1 MKRQSFLALISLL
14 LVFALLFTGC
24 SLVSVVDTTVPD
36 ADEPSETSGGIETT
50 ENETSADDT
59 SAATTVAVTT
69 IPETTAEPEPEPDPV
84 VELGR
89 HLKTAPDDPYTPTPY
104 AAQSDK
110 YTTKIINKKNS
121 TAGAVIVDTP
131 SRTGVTYERRLPAP
145 ANLAY
150 AASRDELVKIV
161 NWYAFYRESGFSV
174 KLGYSASSAEDE
186 LNYLWRN
193 SDLLASQCALYGSL
207 SSGTLTVDLKFY
219 PESYLAVPRYTTPAK
234 YIGVETTPP
243 TGTETFP
250 GLDPEHGVSVWD
262 SEQACYCLANGY
274 KISPIPGSP
283 AESLVETAK
292 TILSGMIDDTMTE
305 WQIAYRVY
313 VWLMDNAVYDQA
325 EHWAGQID
333 NADRAKESE
342 ALSARVIGFKAEG
355 PLLYGVGA
363 CFGFAKASVLLLGLE
378 GIELRRVV
386 AFSTRL
392 PAGRCCII
400 ANSNSIAIH
409 SYLYLRIGGYDYIY
423 DPTFVGESKKQVP
436 GSNVEI
442 SVFREFCIGYS
453 FEKHRQAVFGT
464 YYSKND
470 FFSETDEYNPGMY
483 NYLDELTYDG
493 THDLLFST
501 TYEAKRYYDYLLE
514 TVFSQPAEYRTTSL
528 FYNNVTYDTW
538 KTLYKPQLL
547 EFLNATGVPYQ
558 YYDSD
563 CTSRGIAN
571 VAVILVFGK

>member
-1 MKRQSFLALISLL
+1 MKPLKTSLILFLALILL
-14 LVFALLFTGC
+14 LAPVLSAC
-24 SLVSVVDTTVPD
+24 SVVSVVSTTGDYEDDESDETTGAKTTAETTAGATAEATTTVP
-36 ADEPSETSGGIETT
+36 A
-50 ENETSADDT
+50 
-59 SAATTVAVTT
+59 
-69 IPETTAEPEPEPDPV
+69 TTAEPEPEPV
-84 VELGR
+84 VSLGA
-89 HLKTAPDDPYTPTPY
+89 HLKTVPYDPYTPSPY

-110 YTTKIINKKNS
+110 YTNRIIQKKNA
-121 TAGAVIVDTP
+121 TAGAVIVDMP
-131 SRTGVTYERRLPAP
+131 SREGVAYPRRLPAP
-145 ANLAY
+145 SDLKH
-150 AASRDELVKIV
+150 AATRDELLAIV
-161 NWYAFYRESGFSV
+161 NWRAFYRESGFSV
-174 KLGYSASSAEDE
+174 TLNYGASDAEEE
-186 LNYLWRN
+186 LNFLWRN

-207 SSGTLTVDLKFY
+207 KNSVLTVDLKFY

-234 YIGVETTPP
+234 YIAVETSAPK
-243 TGTETFP
+243 GTETFP

-262 SEQACYCLANGY
+262 SEQACYALANGY

-292 TILSGMIDDTMTE
+292 TILAGMIDDSMTE

-325 EHWAGQID
+325 EHWAGQVD
-333 NADRAKESE
+333 TADRVKESE

-386 AFSTRL
+386 AFSTKL
-392 PAGRCCII
+392 PAGRCCIL

-409 SYLYLRIGGYDYIY
+409 SYLYLRIGEYDYIY
-423 DPTFVGESKKQVP
+423 DPTFVGESKMTVS
-436 GSNVEI
+436 GVEI

-464 YYSKND
+464 YYPKND
-470 FFSETDEYNPGMY
+470 FFSGTDEYNPGMY

-501 TYEAKRYYDYLLE
+501 TGEAKRYYDYLLE
-514 TVFSQPAEYRTTSL
+514 TVFTEPAEYRTVSF
-528 FYNNVTYDTW
+528 FYNGANYNTW

-547 EFLNATGVPYQ
+547 EFLDATGVPYR
-558 YYDSD
+558 YADSD
-563 CTSRGIAN
+563 CSARGIAN
-571 VAVILVFGK
+571 VTVTVVFGK

>member
-1 MKRQSFLALISLL
+1 MKRISALLSLL

-24 SLVSVVDTTVPD
+24 SLVSVVDTTAPD
-36 ADEPSETSGGIETT
+36 ADETEPSETAGETGTTANETT
-50 ENETSADDT
+50 ANATAAPETTAAD
-59 SAATTVAVTT
+59 
-69 IPETTAEPEPEPDPV
+69 TTAEPEPEPDPV

-161 NWYAFYRESGFSV
+161 NWHAFYRESGFSV
-174 KLGYSASSAEDE
+174 KLGYSASSVEDE
-186 LNYLWRN
+186 LNFLWRN

-207 SSGTLTVDLKFY
+207 KNSVLTVDLKFY

-234 YIGVETTPP
+234 YIAVETSAPK
-243 TGTETFP
+243 GTETFP
-250 GLDPEHGVSVWD
+250 GLDLEHGVSVWD
-262 SEQACYCLANGY
+262 SEQACYALANGY

-292 TILSGMIDDTMTE
+292 TSLSGIVDDTMTE

-313 VWLMDNAVYDQA
+313 VWLMDHAVYDQA
-325 EHWAGQID
+325 EHWAGQVD
-333 NADRAKESE
+333 TADRVKESE

-378 GIELRRVV
+378 GINVRRVV
-386 AFSTRL
+386 AFSTKL
-392 PAGRCCII
+392 PSGRCCII

-409 SYLYLRIGGYDYIY
+409 SYLYLRIDGYDYIY
-423 DPTFVGESKKQVP
+423 DPTFVGESKMTVS
-436 GSNVEI
+436 GVDI

-464 YYSKND
+464 YYPKND

-501 TYEAKRYYDYLLE
+501 TGEAKRYYDYLLE
-514 TVFSQPAEYRTTSL
+514 TVFKEPAEYRTVSF
-528 FYNNVTYDTW
+528 FYNGANYNTW

-547 EFLNATGVPYQ
+547 EFLDATGVPYR
-558 YYDSD
+558 YADSD
-563 CTSRGIAN
+563 CSSRGIAN
-571 VAVILVFGK
+571 VAVTVVFGK

>member
-1 MKRQSFLALISLL
+1 MKPLKTSLILFLALILL
-14 LVFALLFTGC
+14 LAPVLSAC
-24 SLVSVVDTTVPD
+24 SVVSVVSTTGDYEDDESDETTGAKTTAETTAGATAEATTTVP
-36 ADEPSETSGGIETT
+36 A
-50 ENETSADDT
+50 
-59 SAATTVAVTT
+59 
-69 IPETTAEPEPEPDPV
+69 TTAEPEPEPV
-84 VELGR
+84 VSLGA
-89 HLKTAPDDPYTPTPY
+89 HLKTVPYDPYTPSPY

-110 YTTKIINKKNS
+110 YTNRIIQKKNA
-121 TAGAVIVDTP
+121 TAGAVIVDMP
-131 SRTGVTYERRLPAP
+131 SREGVAYPRRLPAP
-145 ANLAY
+145 SDLKH
-150 AASRDELVKIV
+150 AATRDELLAIV
-161 NWYAFYRESGFSV
+161 NWRAFYRESGFSV
-174 KLGYSASSAEDE
+174 TLNYGASDAEEE
-186 LNYLWRN
+186 LNFLWRN

-207 SSGTLTVDLKFY
+207 KNSVLTVDLKFY

-234 YIGVETTPP
+234 YIAVETSAPK
-243 TGTETFP
+243 GTETFP

-262 SEQACYCLANGY
+262 SEQACYALANGY

-292 TILSGMIDDTMTE
+292 TILAGIIDDSMTE

-325 EHWAGQID
+325 EHWAGQVD
-333 NADRAKESE
+333 TADRVKESE
-342 ALSARVIGFKAEG
+342 ALSARVIGFRVEG

-386 AFSTRL
+386 AFSTKL

-409 SYLYLRIGGYDYIY
+409 SYLYLRIGEYDYIY
-423 DPTFVGESKKQVP
+423 DPTFVGESKMTVS
-436 GSNVEI
+436 GVEI

-464 YYSKND
+464 YYPKND
-470 FFSETDEYNPGMY
+470 FFSGTDEYNPGMY

-501 TYEAKRYYDYLLE
+501 TSEAKRYYDYLLA
-514 TVFSQPAEYRTTSL
+514 TVFKEPAEYRTVSF
-528 FYNNVTYDTW
+528 FYNNVTYNTW
-538 KTLYKPQLL
+538 KSLYKPQLL
-547 EFLNATGVPYQ
+547 EFLEATGVPYR
-558 YYDSD
+558 YADSD
-563 CTSRGIAN
+563 CSARGIAN
-571 VAVILVFGK
+571 VTVTVVFGK

>member
-1 MKRQSFLALISLL
+1 MKRKPFPALIALL
-14 LVFALLFTGC
+14 LVFALLLSGC
-24 SLVSVVDTTVPD
+24 SLVTAVDTTAED
-36 ADEPSETSGGIETT
+36 EDEPEETAGLTDATANGTTADATT
-50 ENETSADDT
+50 ES
-59 SAATTVAVTT
+59 VTT
-69 IPETTAEPEPEPDPV
+69 EAETTAEPEPEPDPEPV
-84 VELGR
+84 VSLGA

-104 AAQSDK
+104 AVRSDK
-110 YTTKIINKKNS
+110 YTTRIEEKKDGTARAKIVNM
-121 TAGAVIVDTP
+121 P
-131 SRTGVTYERRLPAP
+131 SRSGVTYQRRLPAP

-150 AASRDELVKIV
+150 AANRGELVKIV
-161 NWYAFYRESGFSV
+161 NWHAFYRESGFSV

-186 LNYLWRN
+186 LTFLWRN

-207 SSGTLTVDLKFY
+207 KSGVLTVDLKFY

-234 YIGVETTPP
+234 YIAVETAPP

-262 SEQACYCLANGY
+262 SEQACYALANGY

-292 TILSGMIDDTMTE
+292 TILSGLVDDTMTE

-313 VWLMDNAVYDQA
+313 VWLMDHAVYDQA
-325 EHWAGQID
+325 EHWAGKID

-386 AFSTRL
+386 AFSYRL
-392 PAGRCCII
+392 SGRCCII
-400 ANSNSIAIH
+400 PNSESIAIH
-409 SYLYLRIGGYDYIY
+409 SYLYLRIDGYDYIY
-423 DPTFVGESKKQVP
+423 DPTFVGESKMTVS
-436 GSNVEI
+436 GVNI

-464 YYSKND
+464 YYPDKD
-470 FFSETDEYNPGMY
+470 FFSATDEYNPGMY
-483 NYLDELTYDG
+483 NYLDKLTYDG
-493 THDLLFST
+493 TYDLLFST
-501 TYEAKRYYDYLLE
+501 SSEAKRYYDYLLE
-514 TVFSQPAEYRTTSL
+514 TVFTQPAEYRTVSF
-528 FYNNVTYDTW
+528 FYNNVSYDVW

-547 EFLNATGVPYQ
+547 EFLEATGVPYR
-558 YYDSD
+558 YADSD
-563 CTSRGIAN
+563 CSSRGIAK
-571 VAVILVFGK
+571 VAVTVVFGK